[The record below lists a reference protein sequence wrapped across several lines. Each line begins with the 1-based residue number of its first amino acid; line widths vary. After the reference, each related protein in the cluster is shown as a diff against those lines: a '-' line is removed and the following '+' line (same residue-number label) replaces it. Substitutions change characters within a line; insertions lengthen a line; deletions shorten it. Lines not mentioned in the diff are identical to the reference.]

1 MTRAIHRRFLVAL
14 GDGGTHDMADRVLKE
29 FYLILNQELLGRQ
42 EVGELFG
49 VTGQAIDMRLARGYN
64 GEPFEPPVGHI
75 RAGSVWFRSQ
85 ILERYPEV
93 GDDVAR
99 EAS

>member
-1 MTRAIHRRFLVAL
+1 MAL
-14 GDGGTHDMADRVLKE
+14 GDGGTHEMTDRVLAE
-29 FYLILNQELLGRQ
+29 FYLILKTELLGRQ

-64 GEPFEPPVGHI
+64 SEPFERPVGHT
-75 RAGSVWFRSQ
+75 RAGSIWLKSQ

-93 GDDVAR
+93 GQDVAR
-99 EAS
+99 ERQAS